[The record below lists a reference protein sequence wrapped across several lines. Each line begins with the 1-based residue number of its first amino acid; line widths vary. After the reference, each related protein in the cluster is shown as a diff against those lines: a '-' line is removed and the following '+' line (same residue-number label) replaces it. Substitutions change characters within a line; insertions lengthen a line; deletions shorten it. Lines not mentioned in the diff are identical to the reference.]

1 MKKQRLQISIAVFL
15 MVTVIKMIMPAAA
28 IQIKNELQPVMDRN
42 DHYEHVLHRI
52 ERFLRPLDL
61 SNAPPYD
68 PHPPLTGLRNTL
80 NGFVDDPLAV
90 LPKTSDFPK
99 EESEIT
105 DVEDP
110 ALKFGQ
116 DAREAFLETQS
127 LITNALPPDNV
138 SYEVLKLP
146 FEESSPIDGESS
158 SGFGYRMHPIDD
170 VIRFHYGT
178 DFAADMGTEIRAFA
192 DGTVLEAGFSEGYG
206 NYIKLDHG
214 NGFVTLYGHCSEL
227 WVSEG
232 EIVSRSQAIAL
243 VGSTGRS
250 TGPHLH
256 FELIHDG
263 CYLNPE
269 FYLYQ

>member
-1 MKKQRLQISIAVFL
+1 MKKWRLQMCISFFL
-15 MVTVIKMIMPAAA
+15 MFTVLKMIMPVAA
-28 IQIKNELQPVMDRN
+28 IHMKNELQPIMDRN
-42 DHYEHVLHRI
+42 DQYERVLHRI
-52 ERFLRPLDL
+52 KRVLRPLDL

-68 PHPPLTGLRNTL
+68 PHPPLSDLRNTL
-80 NGFVDDPLAV
+80 DGFMADPLSS
-90 LPKTSDFPK
+90 LPKVPDFPK
-99 EESEIT
+99 QGSSVSEE
-105 DVEDP
+105 EDP
-110 ALKFGQ
+110 ALKYGY

-127 LITNALPPDNV
+127 LITDASPPDNV

-146 FEESSPIDGESS
+146 FEESSPINGESS

-170 VIRFHYGT
+170 EIRFHYGT

-192 DGTVLEAGFSEGYG
+192 EGTVIEAGFCEGYG

-214 NGFVTLYGHCSEL
+214 NGFITLYGHCSEL

-232 EIVSRSQAIAL
+232 ENVSRGQTIAL

-256 FELIHDG
+256 FELIHEG